1 MSTVLDPAEPLAGA
15 LAANTPHPT
24 PRAAAVLREQFRA
37 VGVATRGEMMA
48 AGVLMLGVTVLMVL
62 YHANWGS
69 GGFDMLD
76 LRMPLVGL
84 GLFAPLAVW
93 RNEAPSRRGYL
104 WALPVARSRNT
115 LARLLGGWAWLMLVS
130 AGLLLW
136 TLGAT
141 LVANGG
147 LGSDLAAPHGESWM
161 LLLPLTGATVA
172 YLVGSAIVL
181 ATDYPWRWTAGGI
194 FLFAVLVTFTESMRN
209 PWLER
214 LLTALVDGRYG
225 LISVATGT
233 VGVRTRAASGAIDF
247 RMVPDQQAWLV
258 ATAIWGAIAIAAVL
272 AAAYRHQER

>member
-1 MSTVLDPAEPLAGA
+1 MSTVFYPAEPLAGEH
-15 LAANTPHPT
+15 AANTPHST

-37 VGVATRGEMMA
+37 VGVAARGEMVV

-62 YHANWGS
+62 YHVNWGS

-76 LRMPLVGL
+76 MRMPLFGL

-104 WALPVARSRNT
+104 WALPVDRSRNT
-115 LARLLGGWAWLMLVS
+115 LARLLGGWSWVMLVAAALMLWS
-130 AGLLLW
+130 
-136 TLGAT
+136 LGAT
-141 LVANGG
+141 LAANGG
-147 LGSDLAAPHGESWM
+147 LGNDLAAPHGEPWM
-161 LLLPLTGATVA
+161 LLLPFTGATVA
-172 YLVGSAIVL
+172 YLIGSTVVL

-194 FLFAVLVTFTESMRN
+194 FLFGVLLQLTEAMRD

-214 LLTALVDGRYG
+214 LLTSVFAGRYG

-258 ATAIWGAIAIAAVL
+258 ATLIWSAIAFAAVL

>member
-1 MSTVLDPAEPLAGA
+1 MSAVLHAATPLAGEH
-15 LAANTPHPT
+15 AANTPHPT
-24 PRAAAVLREQFRA
+24 PRAAAVLREQFHA
-37 VGVATRGEMMA
+37 VGVAARAEMMV

-62 YHANWGS
+62 YHVNWGS
-69 GGFDMLD
+69 GGFEMLD
-76 LRMPLVGL
+76 MRMPLVGL

-115 LARLLGGWAWLMLVS
+115 LARLLGGWTWVMLVS
-130 AGLLLW
+130 AGLMLW

-147 LGSDLAAPHGESWM
+147 LDNGVAAPHGQPWM
-161 LLLPLTGATVA
+161 WLLPFTGATVA
-172 YLVGSAIVL
+172 YLLGSAIVL
-181 ATDYPWRWTAGGI
+181 ATDHPWRWTASGI
-194 FLFAVLVTFTESMRN
+194 FIFAVLLQLTEAMRN

-214 LLTALVDGRYG
+214 LLGSVLSGRYG

-247 RMVPDQQAWLV
+247 RMVPDQQAWV
-258 ATAIWGAIAIAAVL
+258 IATLIWGAVALVAVL
-272 AAAYRHQER
+272 AAAHRYQEP